1 MINQEKESMQI
12 IPSQKIKVFIS
23 SKCDRA
29 EEPPKYDPIRAELK
43 ESIEKTGLAEVYTF
57 EGEEASTLSAGV
69 HYTFALEDS
78 DVCIFLID
86 NADGIPD
93 GVKAEIDVVQR
104 NNIKA
109 LYYFC
114 DENQKEKTSL
124 EKSLM
129 GANFAKSK
137 TVHTFNDLSKNGA
150 TALLSDIV
158 RIYHYYCQGK
168 ISLSE
173 TEFESTKDIDI
184 TSVSTRQNMSFPK
197 SVLKNIDK
205 TTDYILRS
213 ITGISFSRFPD
224 APIQTSE
231 LDDWGVQFLAIMFEG
246 KTIKEFNVSMFLE
259 CLRSIQD
266 KEIFNVVSLRWQ
278 AIQSYFN
285 GKIDDSVKHLSDAL
299 KIAKDTKQPSW
310 IIKDILI
317 DLRNQ
322 HWELC
327 EEKNTYFESEAQKE
341 LDDSQDELYYPVIDK
356 CNESLQEKYI
366 QGLYKHRTESPY
378 TVSLGGNLN
387 EFGKLL
393 ASTFIVAMY
402 NGSLTHILM
411 LFDKAKEFLFY
422 LSSRYD
428 DWSFRRDL
436 LKYAIRGGKEKE
448 VVGIQNTFPE
458 ILSKLSDTDAEKIMD
473 FCSLHPITHKRIR
486 QQLLGF
492 ATVGYYLNDEK
503 FRFYESSMLKTIYAW
518 IDDEDKN
525 ISIGESVF
533 KNLSNVSHRLSQD
546 VLAEICCKFVEKH
559 LSRWYMDMFKLI
571 SKRIDI
577 TKMRKENA
585 KKLIASIIDILQ
597 NDCELVKRT
606 PFFLC
611 VIRNQNRELTNELD
625 KTVETYL
632 PEFYNNNY
640 RLETTEN
647 KDFDYPVF
655 LNKYLEIVKNNNETQ
670 GKNGRYF
677 GHGTR
682 EIATIKSILLDSDQ
696 QYEDS
701 LVDSMILAVSQTLL
715 ESRESLST
723 KMDAVALL
731 CCIIEKYP
739 ESYER
744 NKDIYRKILENESQ
758 IIAGESFP
766 FSSNIDNIA
775 LTISLKILFSAMDVD
790 VHADLLELFPY
801 LKDNIATTISVTSFI
816 ANYLELSSNVAFQ
829 KPIETTILHYAFAW
843 IHTDYVDIRWNS
855 TRILLALLRNTDNRE
870 IINRHIVSLI
880 ERDNVYIKNLI
891 LQHIL
896 HVSGITKESYEY
908 IIETCKHDAN
918 YVTRMVCSDIERKH
932 TLAK

>member
-1 MINQEKESMQI
+1 MINQEKESMQV

-43 ESIEKTGLAEVYTF
+43 QSIEKTGLAEVYTF

-114 DENQKEKTSL
+114 DESQKEKTPL

-137 TVHTFNDLSKNGA
+137 TVHTFSELSKNGA

-184 TSVSTRQNMSFPK
+184 TSVSTHQNMSFPK

-224 APIQTSE
+224 DPIQTSE
-231 LDDWGVQFLAIMFEG
+231 LDDWGVQFLPIMFEG

-259 CLRSIQD
+259 CLKSMQD
-266 KEIFNVVSLRWQ
+266 KEVFNVVSLRWQ
-278 AIQSYFN
+278 AIQSYFSGN
-285 GKIDDSVKHLSDAL
+285 IDDSIKHLGDAL

-327 EEKNTYFESEAQKE
+327 EQKNTYFESEAQKE
-341 LDDSQDELYYPVIDK
+341 LDESQDELYYPVIDR
-356 CNESLQEKYI
+356 CSESLQEKYI
-366 QGLYKHRTESPY
+366 QGLYKHKTESPY

-458 ILSKLSDTDAEKIMD
+458 ILSKLSDADAEKIMD
-473 FCSLHPITHKRIR
+473 FCSIHPITHKRIR

-503 FRFYESSMLKTIYAW
+503 FRFYESSMLKIIYAW

-533 KNLSNVSHRLSQD
+533 KNLLNVSHRLSQD

-577 TKMRKENA
+577 NKMREENA
-585 KKLIASIIDILQ
+585 KNLITSIIDVVQ

-647 KDFDYPVF
+647 KASDYPVF
-655 LNKYLEIVKNNNETQ
+655 LNKYLEIVKHNNETQ

-677 GHGTR
+677 GRGTR
-682 EIATIKSILLDSDQ
+682 EIATIKSILLDGDQ

-701 LVDSMILAVSQTLL
+701 LLDSIILAVSQTLL
-715 ESRESLST
+715 ESKESLST

-739 ESYER
+739 KSYER
-744 NKDIYRKILENESQ
+744 NKDIYRNILENESQ
-758 IIAGESFP
+758 IIADDSFP

-775 LTISLKILFSAMDVD
+775 LTISLKILFSAMGID

-855 TRILLALLRNTDNRE
+855 TRILLALLRNADNRE

-896 HVSGITKESYEY
+896 HVPGITKESYEY

-918 YVTRMVCSDIERKH
+918 YVTRMVCSDIERKQ
-932 TLAK
+932 TLVE

>member
-1 MINQEKESMQI
+1 MINQEKESMQV

-29 EEPPKYDPIRAELK
+29 EKPPKYDPIRAELK

-114 DENQKEKTSL
+114 DEAQKEKTPL

-137 TVHTFNDLSKNGA
+137 TVHTFSELSKNGA

-173 TEFESTKDIDI
+173 TESESTKDIDI
-184 TSVSTRQNMSFPK
+184 TSISTRQDMSFPK

-205 TTDYILRS
+205 TTDYILHS

-224 APIQTSE
+224 TPIQTSE
-231 LDDWGVQFLAIMFEG
+231 LDDWGVQFLPILFEG

-259 CLRSIQD
+259 CLKSIQD

-322 HWELC
+322 HWVLC
-327 EEKNTYFESEAQKE
+327 EQKNTYIESEAQKE
-341 LDDSQDELYYPVIDK
+341 LDDSQDELYYPVIDR

-366 QGLYKHRTESPY
+366 QGLYKHKTESPY
-378 TVSLGGNLN
+378 TVTLGGNLN

-393 ASTFIVAMY
+393 ASTFIVAIY

-411 LFDKAKEFLFY
+411 LLDKAKEFLFY

-428 DWSFRRDL
+428 DWAFRRDL

-448 VVGIQNTFPE
+448 VIGIQNTFPE
-458 ILSKLSDTDAEKIMD
+458 ILSKLSATDAEKIMD

-503 FRFYESSMLKTIYAW
+503 FRFYESSMLKIIYAW

-577 TKMRKENA
+577 TKMREENA

-597 NDCELVKRT
+597 NDCELVKRS

-625 KTVETYL
+625 KTVETCL

-647 KDFDYPVF
+647 KVSDYPVF
-655 LNKYLEIVKNNNETQ
+655 LKKYLEIVKNNNETQ

-682 EIATIKSILLDSDQ
+682 EIATIKSILLDGDQ

-701 LVDSMILAVSQTLL
+701 LVDSIILAVSQTLL

-739 ESYER
+739 KSYER
-744 NKDIYRKILENESQ
+744 NKDVYRNILENESQ
-758 IIAGESFP
+758 IIAGDSFP

-775 LTISLKILFSAMDVD
+775 LTISLKILFSAMGID

-816 ANYLELSSNVAFQ
+816 ADYLELSSNVAFQ
-829 KPIETTILHYAFAW
+829 KSIETTILHYAFAW

-896 HVSGITKESYEY
+896 HVPGITRETYEY

-918 YVTRMVCSDIERKH
+918 YVTRMVCSDIERKQN
-932 TLAK
+932 LAE

>member
-1 MINQEKESMQI
+1 MINQEKENTQI

-23 SKCDRA
+23 SKCDKA
-29 EEPPKYDPIRAELK
+29 EDPPKYDPIRAELK
-43 ESIEKTGLAEVYTF
+43 DSIEKTGLAEVYTF

-114 DENQKEKTSL
+114 DENQKEKTPL

-137 TVHTFNDLSKNGA
+137 TVHTFNELSKNGA
-150 TALLSDIV
+150 TALLTDIV

-173 TEFESTKDIDI
+173 IESEPTKDIDI
-184 TSVSTRQNMSFPK
+184 TSISTPQSMSFPK

-205 TTDYILRS
+205 TTDYILHS

-224 APIQTSE
+224 DPIQTSE
-231 LDDWGVQFLAIMFEG
+231 LDDWGIQFLPILFEG
-246 KTIKEFNVSMFLE
+246 KTIKEFNVTMFLE
-259 CLRSIQD
+259 CLKSIQD

-285 GKIDDSVKHLSDAL
+285 GKIEDSVKHLNDAL

-327 EEKNTYFESEAQKE
+327 EQKNTYIESEAQKE
-341 LDDSQDELYYPVIDK
+341 LDDSQDELYYPVIDR
-356 CNESLQEKYI
+356 CNESLREKYI
-366 QGLYKHRTESPY
+366 KGLYKHKTESPY
-378 TVSLGGNLN
+378 TVYLGGNLN

-393 ASTFIVAMY
+393 ASTFIVAIY

-458 ILSKLSDTDAEKIMD
+458 ILSKLSDADAEKIMD
-473 FCSLHPITHKRIR
+473 FCSLHPITHKRIK

-492 ATVGYYLNDEK
+492 ATVGYYLSDEK
-503 FRFYESSMLKTIYAW
+503 FRSYESSILKIIYEW
-518 IDDEDKN
+518 IDNEEKN

-559 LSRWYMDMFKLI
+559 LSRWYMDMFKFI

-577 TKMRKENA
+577 TKMCEENA

-597 NDCELVKRT
+597 NDCELVKRS

-611 VIRNQNRELTNELD
+611 VIRNQNHELTNELD
-625 KTVETYL
+625 KIVETYL

-647 KDFDYPVF
+647 KVSDYPVF
-655 LNKYLEIVKNNNETQ
+655 LNKYIEIVKNNNETQ
-670 GKNGRYF
+670 GKNGRYL

-701 LVDSMILAVSQTLL
+701 LVDSIILAVSQTLL
-715 ESRESLST
+715 ESKESLST

-744 NKDIYRKILENESQ
+744 NKDIYKNILENESQ
-758 IIAGESFP
+758 IIAGDSFP

-775 LTISLKILFSAMDVD
+775 LTISLKILFSAMDID
-790 VHADLLELFPY
+790 VHEDLLELFPY

-855 TRILLALLRNTDNRE
+855 TRILLALLRNTDNQE

-896 HVSGITKESYEY
+896 HVPGITKESYEY
-908 IIETCKHDAN
+908 IVETCKQDAN
-918 YVTRMVCSDIERKH
+918 YVTRMVCDDVERKQLI
-932 TLAK
+932 TK

>member
-1 MINQEKESMQI
+1 MINQEKESMQV

-43 ESIEKTGLAEVYTF
+43 QSIEKTGLAEVYTF

-114 DENQKEKTSL
+114 DENQKEKTPL

-184 TSVSTRQNMSFPK
+184 TSVSTHQNMSFPK

-205 TTDYILRS
+205 TTDYILHS

-224 APIQTSE
+224 DPIQTSE
-231 LDDWGVQFLAIMFEG
+231 LDDWGVQFLPIMFEG

-259 CLRSIQD
+259 CLKSMQD
-266 KEIFNVVSLRWQ
+266 KEVFNVVSLRWQ

-327 EEKNTYFESEAQKE
+327 EQKNTYFESEAQKE
-341 LDDSQDELYYPVIDK
+341 LDESQDELYYPVIDR
-356 CNESLQEKYI
+356 CSESLQEKYI
-366 QGLYKHRTESPY
+366 QGLYKHKTESPY

-458 ILSKLSDTDAEKIMD
+458 ILSKLSDADAEKIMD
-473 FCSLHPITHKRIR
+473 FCSIHPITHKRIR

-503 FRFYESSMLKTIYAW
+503 FRFYESSMLKIIYAW

-533 KNLSNVSHRLSQD
+533 KNLLNVSHRLSQD

-577 TKMRKENA
+577 NKMREENA
-585 KKLIASIIDILQ
+585 KNLITSIIDVVQ

-647 KDFDYPVF
+647 KASDYPVF
-655 LNKYLEIVKNNNETQ
+655 LNKYLEIVKHNNETQ

-677 GHGTR
+677 GRGTR
-682 EIATIKSILLDSDQ
+682 EIATIKSILLDGDQ

-701 LVDSMILAVSQTLL
+701 LLDSIILAVSQTLL
-715 ESRESLST
+715 ESKESLST

-739 ESYER
+739 KSYER
-744 NKDIYRKILENESQ
+744 NKDIYRNILENESQ
-758 IIAGESFP
+758 IIADDSFP

-775 LTISLKILFSAMDVD
+775 LTISLKILFSAMGID

-816 ANYLELSSNVAFQ
+816 ADYLELSSNVAFQ
-829 KPIETTILHYAFAW
+829 KSIETTILHYAFAW

-855 TRILLALLRNTDNRE
+855 TRILLALLRNADNRE

-896 HVSGITKESYEY
+896 HVPGITKESYEY

-918 YVTRMVCSDIERKH
+918 YVTRMVCSDIERKQ
-932 TLAK
+932 TLVE

>member
-1 MINQEKESMQI
+1 MINQEKESIQI

-78 DVCIFLID
+78 DVCIFLVD

-114 DENQKEKTSL
+114 DENQKEKTPL

-137 TVHTFNDLSKNGA
+137 TVHTFNELSKNGA
-150 TALLSDIV
+150 AALLSDIV

-184 TSVSTRQNMSFPK
+184 TSVSTHQNMSFPK

-224 APIQTSE
+224 DPIQTSE
-231 LDDWGVQFLAIMFEG
+231 LDDWGVQFLPIMFEG

-259 CLRSIQD
+259 CLKSMQD
-266 KEIFNVVSLRWQ
+266 KEVFNVVSLRWQ

-327 EEKNTYFESEAQKE
+327 EQKNTYSESEAQKE
-341 LDDSQDELYYPVIDK
+341 LDESQDELYYPVIDR

-366 QGLYKHRTESPY
+366 QGLYKHKTESPY

-448 VVGIQNTFPE
+448 VIGIQNTFPE
-458 ILSKLSDTDAEKIMD
+458 ILSKLSDADAEKIMD

-492 ATVGYYLNDEK
+492 ATIGYYLNDEK
-503 FRFYESSMLKTIYAW
+503 FRFYESSMLKIIYAW

-525 ISIGESVF
+525 ISIGESIF

-546 VLAEICCKFVEKH
+546 VLAEICCKFVEKR

-577 TKMRKENA
+577 TKMREENA
-585 KKLIASIIDILQ
+585 KKIIASIIDVLQ
-597 NDCELVKRT
+597 NDCELVKRS

-632 PEFYNNNY
+632 PEFYDNNY

-647 KDFDYPVF
+647 KLSDYPVF

-701 LVDSMILAVSQTLL
+701 LVDSIILAVSQTLL

-739 ESYER
+739 KSYEH
-744 NKDIYRKILENESQ
+744 NKDIYRNILENESQ
-758 IIAGESFP
+758 IIAGDSFP

-775 LTISLKILFSAMDVD
+775 LTISLKILFSAMGID

-896 HVSGITKESYEY
+896 HVPGITKESYEY

-918 YVTRMVCSDIERKH
+918 YVTRMVCSDIEKKKVV
-932 TLAK
+932 TE

>member
-1 MINQEKESMQI
+1 M
-12 IPSQKIKVFIS
+12 
-23 SKCDRA
+23 
-29 EEPPKYDPIRAELK
+29 
-43 ESIEKTGLAEVYTF
+43 
-57 EGEEASTLSAGV
+57 
-69 HYTFALEDS
+69 
-78 DVCIFLID
+78 
-86 NADGIPD
+86 
-93 GVKAEIDVVQR
+93 
-104 NNIKA
+104 
-109 LYYFC
+109 
-114 DENQKEKTSL
+114 
-124 EKSLM
+124 
-129 GANFAKSK
+129 
-137 TVHTFNDLSKNGA
+137 
-150 TALLSDIV
+150 
-158 RIYHYYCQGK
+158 
-168 ISLSE
+168 
-173 TEFESTKDIDI
+173 
-184 TSVSTRQNMSFPK
+184 
-197 SVLKNIDK
+197 
-205 TTDYILRS
+205 
-213 ITGISFSRFPD
+213 
-224 APIQTSE
+224 
-231 LDDWGVQFLAIMFEG
+231 
-246 KTIKEFNVSMFLE
+246 
-259 CLRSIQD
+259 
-266 KEIFNVVSLRWQ
+266 
-278 AIQSYFN
+278 
-285 GKIDDSVKHLSDAL
+285 
-299 KIAKDTKQPSW
+299 
-310 IIKDILI
+310 I

-327 EEKNTYFESEAQKE
+327 EQKNTYIESEAQKE
-341 LDDSQDELYYPVIDK
+341 LDDSQDELYYPVIDR

-366 QGLYKHRTESPY
+366 QGLYKHKTESPY

-393 ASTFIVAMY
+393 ASTFIVAIY

-473 FCSLHPITHKRIR
+473 FCSLHPITHKRIK

-492 ATVGYYLNDEK
+492 ATVGYYLSDEK
-503 FRFYESSMLKTIYAW
+503 FRSSESSILKIIYEW
-518 IDDEDKN
+518 IDDEEKN

-559 LSRWYMDMFKLI
+559 LSRWYMDMFNFI
-571 SKRIDI
+571 SKRIDT
-577 TKMRKENA
+577 TKMREENA

-597 NDCELVKRT
+597 NDCELVKRS

-611 VIRNQNRELTNELD
+611 VIRNQNHELTNELD

-647 KDFDYPVF
+647 KVSDYPVF
-655 LNKYLEIVKNNNETQ
+655 LSKYLEIVKNNNETQ

-682 EIATIKSILLDSDQ
+682 EIATIKSILLDGDQ

-701 LVDSMILAVSQTLL
+701 LVDSIILAASQTLL

-739 ESYER
+739 KSYER
-744 NKDIYRKILENESQ
+744 NKDVYRNILENESQ
-758 IIAGESFP
+758 IIAGDSFP
-766 FSSNIDNIA
+766 FSSNIDSIA
-775 LTISLKILFSAMDVD
+775 LTISLKILFSAMDID

-816 ANYLELSSNVAFQ
+816 ANYLELSSGVAFQ
-829 KPIETTILHYAFAW
+829 KQIETTILHYAFAW

-855 TRILLALLRNTDNRE
+855 TKILLALLRNTDNRE

-896 HVSGITKESYEY
+896 HVPGITKESYEH

-918 YVTRMVCSDIERKH
+918 YVTRMVCSDIETKQTH
-932 TLAK
+932 AE

>member
-1 MINQEKESMQI
+1 MV
-12 IPSQKIKVFIS
+12 PSQKIKVFIS

-57 EGEEASTLSAGV
+57 EGEEASTLSAGA

-114 DENQKEKTSL
+114 DENQKEKTPL

-184 TSVSTRQNMSFPK
+184 TSVSTHQNMSFPK

-224 APIQTSE
+224 DPIQTSE
-231 LDDWGVQFLAIMFEG
+231 LDDWGVQFLPIMFEG

-259 CLRSIQD
+259 CLKSMQD

-322 HWELC
+322 HWVLC
-327 EEKNTYFESEAQKE
+327 EQKNTYIESEAQKE
-341 LDDSQDELYYPVIDK
+341 LDDSQDELYYPVIDR

-366 QGLYKHRTESPY
+366 QGLYKHKTESPY

-458 ILSKLSDTDAEKIMD
+458 VLSKLSDADAEKIMD
-473 FCSLHPITHKRIR
+473 FCSIHPITHKRIR

-503 FRFYESSMLKTIYAW
+503 FRFYESSMLKIIYAW
-518 IDDEDKN
+518 IDDKDKN

-533 KNLSNVSHRLSQD
+533 KNLLNVSHRLSQD

-577 TKMRKENA
+577 NKMREENA
-585 KKLIASIIDILQ
+585 KNLITSIIDVLQ

-625 KTVETYL
+625 KTVETCL

-647 KDFDYPVF
+647 KVSDYPVF
-655 LNKYLEIVKNNNETQ
+655 LKKYLEIVKNNNETQ

-677 GHGTR
+677 GRGTR
-682 EIATIKSILLDSDQ
+682 EIATIKSILLDGDQ

-701 LVDSMILAVSQTLL
+701 LLDSIILAVSQTLL
-715 ESRESLST
+715 ESKESLST

-739 ESYER
+739 KSYER
-744 NKDIYRKILENESQ
+744 NKDIYRNILENESQ
-758 IIAGESFP
+758 IIADDSFP

-775 LTISLKILFSAMDVD
+775 LTISLKILFSAMGID

-829 KPIETTILHYAFAW
+829 KSIETTILHYAFAW

-855 TRILLALLRNTDNRE
+855 TRILLALLRNADNRE

-896 HVSGITKESYEY
+896 HVPGITKESYEY

-918 YVTRMVCSDIERKH
+918 YVTRMVCSDIERKQ
-932 TLAK
+932 TLAE

>member
-1 MINQEKESMQI
+1 MINQEKESMQV

-43 ESIEKTGLAEVYTF
+43 QSIEKTGLAEVYTF

-114 DENQKEKTSL
+114 DENQKEKTPL

-184 TSVSTRQNMSFPK
+184 TSVSTHQNMSFPK

-224 APIQTSE
+224 DPIQTSE
-231 LDDWGVQFLAIMFEG
+231 LDDWGVQFLPIMFEG

-259 CLRSIQD
+259 CLKSMQD
-266 KEIFNVVSLRWQ
+266 KEVFNVVSLRWQ

-327 EEKNTYFESEAQKE
+327 EQKNTYFESEAQKE
-341 LDDSQDELYYPVIDK
+341 LDESQDELYYPVIDR
-356 CNESLQEKYI
+356 CSESLQEKYI
-366 QGLYKHRTESPY
+366 QGLYKHKTESPY

-458 ILSKLSDTDAEKIMD
+458 ILSKLSDADAEKIMD
-473 FCSLHPITHKRIR
+473 FCSIHPITHKRIR

-503 FRFYESSMLKTIYAW
+503 FRFYESSMLKIIYAW

-533 KNLSNVSHRLSQD
+533 KNLLNVSHRLSQD

-577 TKMRKENA
+577 NKMREENA
-585 KKLIASIIDILQ
+585 KNLITSIIDVVQ

-647 KDFDYPVF
+647 KASDYPVF
-655 LNKYLEIVKNNNETQ
+655 LNKYLEIVKHNNETQ

-677 GHGTR
+677 GRGTR
-682 EIATIKSILLDSDQ
+682 EIATIKSILLDGDQ

-701 LVDSMILAVSQTLL
+701 LLDSIILAVSQTLL
-715 ESRESLST
+715 ESKESLST

-739 ESYER
+739 KSYER
-744 NKDIYRKILENESQ
+744 NKDIYRNILENESQ
-758 IIAGESFP
+758 IIADDSFP

-775 LTISLKILFSAMDVD
+775 LTISLKILFSAMGID

-855 TRILLALLRNTDNRE
+855 TRILLALLRNADNRE

-896 HVSGITKESYEY
+896 HVPGITKESYEY

-918 YVTRMVCSDIERKH
+918 YVTRMVCSDIERKQ
-932 TLAK
+932 TLVE

>member
-1 MINQEKESMQI
+1 MINQEKESMQV

-43 ESIEKTGLAEVYTF
+43 QSIEKTGLAEVYTF

-114 DENQKEKTSL
+114 DENQKEKTPL

-184 TSVSTRQNMSFPK
+184 TSVSTHQNMSFPK

-224 APIQTSE
+224 DPIQTSE
-231 LDDWGVQFLAIMFEG
+231 LDDWGVQFLPIMFEG

-259 CLRSIQD
+259 CLKSMQD
-266 KEIFNVVSLRWQ
+266 KEVFNVVSLRWQ

-327 EEKNTYFESEAQKE
+327 EQKNTYFESEAQKE
-341 LDDSQDELYYPVIDK
+341 LDESQDELYYPVIDR
-356 CNESLQEKYI
+356 CSESLQEKYI
-366 QGLYKHRTESPY
+366 QGLYKHKTESPY

-458 ILSKLSDTDAEKIMD
+458 ILSKLSDADAEKIMD
-473 FCSLHPITHKRIR
+473 FCSIHPITHKRIR

-503 FRFYESSMLKTIYAW
+503 FRFYESSMLKIIYAW

-533 KNLSNVSHRLSQD
+533 KNLLNVSHRLSQD

-577 TKMRKENA
+577 NKMREENA
-585 KKLIASIIDILQ
+585 KNLITSIIDVVQ

-647 KDFDYPVF
+647 KASDYPVF
-655 LNKYLEIVKNNNETQ
+655 LNKYLEIVKHNNETQ

-677 GHGTR
+677 GRGTR
-682 EIATIKSILLDSDQ
+682 EIATIKSILLDGDQ

-701 LVDSMILAVSQTLL
+701 LLDSIILAVSQTLL
-715 ESRESLST
+715 ESKESLST

-731 CCIIEKYP
+731 CCIIKKYP
-739 ESYER
+739 KSYER
-744 NKDIYRKILENESQ
+744 NKDIYRNILENESQ
-758 IIAGESFP
+758 IIADDSFP

-775 LTISLKILFSAMDVD
+775 LTISLKILFSAMGID

-855 TRILLALLRNTDNRE
+855 TRILLALLRNADNRE

-896 HVSGITKESYEY
+896 HVPGITKESYEY

-918 YVTRMVCSDIERKH
+918 YVTRMVCSDIERKQ
-932 TLAK
+932 TLVE

>member
-1 MINQEKESMQI
+1 MV
-12 IPSQKIKVFIS
+12 PSQKIKVFIS

-57 EGEEASTLSAGV
+57 EGEEASTLSAGA

-114 DENQKEKTSL
+114 DENQKEKTPL

-184 TSVSTRQNMSFPK
+184 TSVSTHQNMSFPK

-224 APIQTSE
+224 DPIQTSE
-231 LDDWGVQFLAIMFEG
+231 LDDWGVQFLPIMFEG

-259 CLRSIQD
+259 CLKSMQD

-322 HWELC
+322 HWVLC
-327 EEKNTYFESEAQKE
+327 EQKNTYIESEAQKE
-341 LDDSQDELYYPVIDK
+341 LDDSQDELYYPVIDR

-366 QGLYKHRTESPY
+366 QGLYKHKTESPY

-458 ILSKLSDTDAEKIMD
+458 VLSKLSDADAEKIMD
-473 FCSLHPITHKRIR
+473 FCSIHPITHKRIR

-503 FRFYESSMLKTIYAW
+503 FRFYESSMLKIIYAW
-518 IDDEDKN
+518 IDDKDKN

-533 KNLSNVSHRLSQD
+533 KNLLNVSHRLSQD

-577 TKMRKENA
+577 NKMREENA
-585 KKLIASIIDILQ
+585 KNLITSIIDVLQ

-647 KDFDYPVF
+647 KASDYPVF

-677 GHGTR
+677 GRGTR
-682 EIATIKSILLDSDQ
+682 EIATIKSILLDGDQ

-701 LVDSMILAVSQTLL
+701 LLDSIILAVSQTLL
-715 ESRESLST
+715 ESKESLST

-739 ESYER
+739 KSYER
-744 NKDIYRKILENESQ
+744 NKDIYRNILENESQ
-758 IIAGESFP
+758 IIADDSFP

-775 LTISLKILFSAMDVD
+775 LTISLKILFSAMGID

-829 KPIETTILHYAFAW
+829 KSIETTILHYAFAW

-855 TRILLALLRNTDNRE
+855 TRILLALLRNADNRE

-896 HVSGITKESYEY
+896 HVPGITKESYEY

-918 YVTRMVCSDIERKH
+918 YVTRMVCSDIERKQ
-932 TLAK
+932 TLAE

>member
-1 MINQEKESMQI
+1 MINQEKESMQV

-43 ESIEKTGLAEVYTF
+43 QSIEKTGLAEVYTF

-114 DENQKEKTSL
+114 DENQKEKTPL

-184 TSVSTRQNMSFPK
+184 TSVSTHQNMSFPK

-224 APIQTSE
+224 DPIQTSE
-231 LDDWGVQFLAIMFEG
+231 LDDWGVQFLPIMFEG

-259 CLRSIQD
+259 CLKSMQD
-266 KEIFNVVSLRWQ
+266 KEVFNVVCLRWQ
-278 AIQSYFN
+278 AIQSYFK

-299 KIAKDTKQPSW
+299 KIAKDTKLPSW

-327 EEKNTYFESEAQKE
+327 EQKNTYFESEAQKE
-341 LDDSQDELYYPVIDK
+341 LDESQDELYYPVIDR
-356 CNESLQEKYI
+356 CSESLQEKYI
-366 QGLYKHRTESPY
+366 QGLYKHKTESPY

-458 ILSKLSDTDAEKIMD
+458 ILSKLSDADAEKIMD
-473 FCSLHPITHKRIR
+473 FCSIHPITHKRIR

-503 FRFYESSMLKTIYAW
+503 FRFYESSMLKIIYAW

-533 KNLSNVSHRLSQD
+533 KNLLNVSHRLSQD

-577 TKMRKENA
+577 NKMREENA

-647 KDFDYPVF
+647 KASDYPVF
-655 LNKYLEIVKNNNETQ
+655 LNKYLEIVKHNNETQ

-677 GHGTR
+677 GRGTR
-682 EIATIKSILLDSDQ
+682 EIATIKSILLDGDH

-701 LVDSMILAVSQTLL
+701 LLDSIILAVSQTLL
-715 ESRESLST
+715 ESKESLST

-739 ESYER
+739 KSYER
-744 NKDIYRKILENESQ
+744 NKDIYRNILENESQ
-758 IIAGESFP
+758 IIADDSFP

-775 LTISLKILFSAMDVD
+775 LTISLKILFSAMGID

-855 TRILLALLRNTDNRE
+855 TRILLALLRNADNRE

-896 HVSGITKESYEY
+896 HVPGITRETYEY
-908 IIETCKHDAN
+908 IIETCKHVAN
-918 YVTRMVCSDIERKH
+918 YVTRMVCSDIE
-932 TLAK
+932 

>member
-1 MINQEKESMQI
+1 MINQEKESMQV

-114 DENQKEKTSL
+114 DENQKEKTPL

-184 TSVSTRQNMSFPK
+184 TSVSTHQNMSFPK

-224 APIQTSE
+224 DPIQTSE
-231 LDDWGVQFLAIMFEG
+231 LDDWGVQFLPIMFEG

-259 CLRSIQD
+259 CLKSMQD
-266 KEIFNVVSLRWQ
+266 KEVFNVVSLRWQ

-327 EEKNTYFESEAQKE
+327 EQKNTYFESEAQKE
-341 LDDSQDELYYPVIDK
+341 LDESQDELYYPVIDR
-356 CNESLQEKYI
+356 CSESLQEKYI
-366 QGLYKHRTESPY
+366 QGLYKHKTESPY

-448 VVGIQNTFPE
+448 VIGIQNTFPE
-458 ILSKLSDTDAEKIMD
+458 ILSKLSATDAEKIMD
-473 FCSLHPITHKRIR
+473 FCSIHPITHKRIR

-503 FRFYESSMLKTIYAW
+503 FRFYESSMLKIIYAW

-577 TKMRKENA
+577 TKMREENA
-585 KKLIASIIDILQ
+585 KNLITSIIDVVQ
-597 NDCELVKRT
+597 YDCELVKRS

-647 KDFDYPVF
+647 KASDYPVF
-655 LNKYLEIVKNNNETQ
+655 LNKYLEIVKHNNETQ

-677 GHGTR
+677 GRGTR
-682 EIATIKSILLDSDQ
+682 EIATIKSILLDGDQ

-701 LVDSMILAVSQTLL
+701 LLDSIILAVSQTLL
-715 ESRESLST
+715 ESKESLST

-739 ESYER
+739 KSYER
-744 NKDIYRKILENESQ
+744 NKDIYRNILENESQ
-758 IIAGESFP
+758 IIADDSFP

-775 LTISLKILFSAMDVD
+775 LTISLKILFSAMGID

-855 TRILLALLRNTDNRE
+855 TRILLALLRNADNRE

-896 HVSGITKESYEY
+896 HVPGITKESYEY

-918 YVTRMVCSDIERKH
+918 YVTRMVCSDIERKQ
-932 TLAK
+932 TLVE

>member
-1 MINQEKESMQI
+1 M
-12 IPSQKIKVFIS
+12 
-23 SKCDRA
+23 
-29 EEPPKYDPIRAELK
+29 
-43 ESIEKTGLAEVYTF
+43 
-57 EGEEASTLSAGV
+57 
-69 HYTFALEDS
+69 
-78 DVCIFLID
+78 
-86 NADGIPD
+86 
-93 GVKAEIDVVQR
+93 
-104 NNIKA
+104 
-109 LYYFC
+109 
-114 DENQKEKTSL
+114 
-124 EKSLM
+124 
-129 GANFAKSK
+129 
-137 TVHTFNDLSKNGA
+137 
-150 TALLSDIV
+150 
-158 RIYHYYCQGK
+158 
-168 ISLSE
+168 
-173 TEFESTKDIDI
+173 
-184 TSVSTRQNMSFPK
+184 
-197 SVLKNIDK
+197 
-205 TTDYILRS
+205 
-213 ITGISFSRFPD
+213 
-224 APIQTSE
+224 
-231 LDDWGVQFLAIMFEG
+231 
-246 KTIKEFNVSMFLE
+246 
-259 CLRSIQD
+259 
-266 KEIFNVVSLRWQ
+266 
-278 AIQSYFN
+278 
-285 GKIDDSVKHLSDAL
+285 
-299 KIAKDTKQPSW
+299 
-310 IIKDILI
+310 I

-322 HWELC
+322 HWVLC
-327 EEKNTYFESEAQKE
+327 EQKNTYIESEAQKE
-341 LDDSQDELYYPVIDK
+341 LDDSQDELYYPVIDR

-366 QGLYKHRTESPY
+366 QGLYKHKTESPY

-458 ILSKLSDTDAEKIMD
+458 VLSKLSDADAEKIMD
-473 FCSLHPITHKRIR
+473 FCSIHPITHKRIR

-503 FRFYESSMLKTIYAW
+503 FRFYESSMLKIIYAW
-518 IDDEDKN
+518 IDDKDKN

-533 KNLSNVSHRLSQD
+533 KNLLNVSHRLSQD

-577 TKMRKENA
+577 NKMREENA
-585 KKLIASIIDILQ
+585 KNLITSIIDVLQ

-647 KDFDYPVF
+647 KASDYPVF

-677 GHGTR
+677 GRGTR
-682 EIATIKSILLDSDQ
+682 EIATIKSILLDGDQ

-701 LVDSMILAVSQTLL
+701 LLDSIILAVSQTLL
-715 ESRESLST
+715 ESKESLST

-739 ESYER
+739 KSYER
-744 NKDIYRKILENESQ
+744 NKDIYRNILENESQ
-758 IIAGESFP
+758 IIADDSFP

-775 LTISLKILFSAMDVD
+775 LTISLKILFSAMGID

-829 KPIETTILHYAFAW
+829 KSIETTILHYAFAW

-855 TRILLALLRNTDNRE
+855 TRILLALLRNADNRE
-870 IINRHIVSLI
+870 IINRHIVSFI

-896 HVSGITKESYEY
+896 HVPGITKESYEY

-918 YVTRMVCSDIERKH
+918 YVTRMVCSDIERKQ
-932 TLAK
+932 TLAE

>member
-1 MINQEKESMQI
+1 MINQEKESMQV

-43 ESIEKTGLAEVYTF
+43 QSIEKTGLAEVYTF

-114 DENQKEKTSL
+114 DENQKEKTPL

-184 TSVSTRQNMSFPK
+184 TSVSTHQNMSFPK

-224 APIQTSE
+224 DPIQTSE
-231 LDDWGVQFLAIMFEG
+231 LDDWGVQFLPIMFEG

-259 CLRSIQD
+259 CLKSMQD
-266 KEIFNVVSLRWQ
+266 KEVFNVVSLRWQ

-327 EEKNTYFESEAQKE
+327 EQKNTYFESEAQKE
-341 LDDSQDELYYPVIDK
+341 LDESQDELYYPVIDR
-356 CNESLQEKYI
+356 CSESLQEKYI
-366 QGLYKHRTESPY
+366 QGLYKHKTESPY

-411 LFDKAKEFLFY
+411 LLDKAKEFLFY

-458 ILSKLSDTDAEKIMD
+458 ILSKLSDADAEKIMD
-473 FCSLHPITHKRIR
+473 FCSIHPITHKRIR

-503 FRFYESSMLKTIYAW
+503 FRFYESSMLKIIYAW

-533 KNLSNVSHRLSQD
+533 KNLLNVSHRLSQD

-577 TKMRKENA
+577 NKMREENA
-585 KKLIASIIDILQ
+585 KNLITSIIDVVQ

-647 KDFDYPVF
+647 KASDYPVF
-655 LNKYLEIVKNNNETQ
+655 LNKYLEIVKHNNETQ

-677 GHGTR
+677 GRGTR
-682 EIATIKSILLDSDQ
+682 EIATIKSILLDGDQ

-701 LVDSMILAVSQTLL
+701 LLDSIILAVSQTLL
-715 ESRESLST
+715 ESKESLST

-739 ESYER
+739 KSYER
-744 NKDIYRKILENESQ
+744 NKDIYRNILENESQ
-758 IIAGESFP
+758 IIADDSFP

-775 LTISLKILFSAMDVD
+775 LTISLKILFSAMGID

-855 TRILLALLRNTDNRE
+855 TRILLALLRNADNRE

-896 HVSGITKESYEY
+896 HVPGITKESYEY

-918 YVTRMVCSDIERKH
+918 YVTRMVCSDIERKQ
-932 TLAK
+932 TLVE

>member
-1 MINQEKESMQI
+1 MINQEKESMQV

-43 ESIEKTGLAEVYTF
+43 QSIEKTGLAEVYTF

-114 DENQKEKTSL
+114 DENQKEKTPL

-224 APIQTSE
+224 DPIQTSE
-231 LDDWGVQFLAIMFEG
+231 LDDWGVQFLPIMFEG

-259 CLRSIQD
+259 CLKSMQD
-266 KEIFNVVSLRWQ
+266 KEVFNVVSLRWQ

-327 EEKNTYFESEAQKE
+327 EQKNTYFESEAQKE
-341 LDDSQDELYYPVIDK
+341 LDESQDELYYPVIDR
-356 CNESLQEKYI
+356 CSESLQEKYI
-366 QGLYKHRTESPY
+366 QGLYKHKTESPY

-458 ILSKLSDTDAEKIMD
+458 ILSKLSDADAEKIMD
-473 FCSLHPITHKRIR
+473 FCSIHPITHKRIR

-503 FRFYESSMLKTIYAW
+503 FRFYESSMLKIIYAW

-533 KNLSNVSHRLSQD
+533 KNLLNVSHRLSQD

-577 TKMRKENA
+577 NKMREENA
-585 KKLIASIIDILQ
+585 KNLITSIIDVVQ

-647 KDFDYPVF
+647 KASDYPVF
-655 LNKYLEIVKNNNETQ
+655 LNKYLEIVKHNNETQ

-677 GHGTR
+677 GRGTR
-682 EIATIKSILLDSDQ
+682 EIATIKSILLDGDQ

-701 LVDSMILAVSQTLL
+701 LLDSIILAVSQTLL
-715 ESRESLST
+715 ESKESLST

-739 ESYER
+739 KSYER
-744 NKDIYRKILENESQ
+744 NKDIYRNILENESQ
-758 IIAGESFP
+758 IIADDSFP

-775 LTISLKILFSAMDVD
+775 LTISLKILFSAMGID

-855 TRILLALLRNTDNRE
+855 TRILLALLRNADNRE

-896 HVSGITKESYEY
+896 HVPGITKESYEY

-918 YVTRMVCSDIERKH
+918 YVTRMVCSDIERKQ
-932 TLAK
+932 TLVE

>member
-1 MINQEKESMQI
+1 MINQEKESMQV

-57 EGEEASTLSAGV
+57 EGEEASTLSAGA

-114 DENQKEKTSL
+114 DENQKEKTPL

-150 TALLSDIV
+150 TALFSDIV

-184 TSVSTRQNMSFPK
+184 TSVSTHQNMSFPK

-224 APIQTSE
+224 DPIQTSE
-231 LDDWGVQFLAIMFEG
+231 LDDWGVQFLQIMFEG

-259 CLRSIQD
+259 CLKSMQD
-266 KEIFNVVSLRWQ
+266 KEVFNVVSLRWQ

-327 EEKNTYFESEAQKE
+327 EQKNTYFESEAQKE
-341 LDDSQDELYYPVIDK
+341 LDESQDELYYPVIDR
-356 CNESLQEKYI
+356 CSESLQEKYI
-366 QGLYKHRTESPY
+366 QGLYKHKTESPY

-458 ILSKLSDTDAEKIMD
+458 ILSKLSDADAEKIMD
-473 FCSLHPITHKRIR
+473 FCSIHPITHKRIR

-503 FRFYESSMLKTIYAW
+503 FRFYESSMLKIIYAW

-533 KNLSNVSHRLSQD
+533 KNLLNVSHRLSQD

-577 TKMRKENA
+577 NKMREENA
-585 KKLIASIIDILQ
+585 KNLITSIIDVLQ

-647 KDFDYPVF
+647 KASDYPVF

-677 GHGTR
+677 GRGTR
-682 EIATIKSILLDSDQ
+682 EIATIKSILLDGDQ

-701 LVDSMILAVSQTLL
+701 LLDSIILAVSQTLL
-715 ESRESLST
+715 ESKESLST

-739 ESYER
+739 KSYER
-744 NKDIYRKILENESQ
+744 NKDIYRNILENESQ
-758 IIAGESFP
+758 IIADDSFP

-775 LTISLKILFSAMDVD
+775 LTISLKILFSAMGID

-855 TRILLALLRNTDNRE
+855 TRILLALLRNADNRE

-896 HVSGITKESYEY
+896 HVPGITKESYEY

-918 YVTRMVCSDIERKH
+918 YVTRMVCSDIERKQ
-932 TLAK
+932 TLAE

>member
-1 MINQEKESMQI
+1 MINQEKESMQV

-43 ESIEKTGLAEVYTF
+43 QSIEKTGLAEVYTF

-114 DENQKEKTSL
+114 DENQKEKTPL

-184 TSVSTRQNMSFPK
+184 TSVSTHQNMSFPK

-224 APIQTSE
+224 DPIQTSE
-231 LDDWGVQFLAIMFEG
+231 LDDWGVQFLPIMFEG

-259 CLRSIQD
+259 CLKSMQD
-266 KEIFNVVSLRWQ
+266 KEVFNVVSLRWQ

-327 EEKNTYFESEAQKE
+327 EQKNTYFESEAQKE
-341 LDDSQDELYYPVIDK
+341 LDESQDELYYPVIDR
-356 CNESLQEKYI
+356 CSESLQEKYI
-366 QGLYKHRTESPY
+366 QGLYKHKTESPY

-458 ILSKLSDTDAEKIMD
+458 ILSKLSDADAEKIMD
-473 FCSLHPITHKRIR
+473 FCSIHPITHKRIR

-503 FRFYESSMLKTIYAW
+503 FRFYESSMLKIIYAW

-533 KNLSNVSHRLSQD
+533 KNLLNVSHRLSQD

-577 TKMRKENA
+577 NKMREENA
-585 KKLIASIIDILQ
+585 KNLITSIIDVVQ

-647 KDFDYPVF
+647 KASDYPVF
-655 LNKYLEIVKNNNETQ
+655 LNKYLEIVKHNNETQ

-677 GHGTR
+677 GRGTR
-682 EIATIKSILLDSDQ
+682 EIATIKSILLDGDQ

-701 LVDSMILAVSQTLL
+701 LLDSIILAVSQTLL
-715 ESRESLST
+715 ESKESLST

-739 ESYER
+739 KSYER
-744 NKDIYRKILENESQ
+744 NKDIYRNILENESQ
-758 IIAGESFP
+758 IIADDSFP

-775 LTISLKILFSAMDVD
+775 LTISLKILFSAMGID

-896 HVSGITKESYEY
+896 HVPGITKESYEY

-918 YVTRMVCSDIERKH
+918 YVTRMVCSDIERKQ
-932 TLAK
+932 TLVE